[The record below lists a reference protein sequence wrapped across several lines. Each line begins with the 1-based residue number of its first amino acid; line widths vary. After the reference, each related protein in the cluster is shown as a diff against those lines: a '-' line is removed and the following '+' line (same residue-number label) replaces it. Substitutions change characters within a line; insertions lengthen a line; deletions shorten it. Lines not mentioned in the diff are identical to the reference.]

1 MGFFSYRRHF
11 GMLGAAVMVL
21 FLLSRWDVFSD
32 ALLPTF
38 ATSGALHASTLVLSL
53 DTPAP
58 AWRRWL
64 FIVIAAALSVLTLY
78 IGIIGLQLFA
88 VLPANQ
94 RLYSVLAVCA
104 ASGAITYGAFI
115 RVFWMPRLSSRS
127 ILAMAMVCVSA
138 TLLAFFVR
146 GFVPFLAAWWP
157 VAVWWFAFSCGLAYL
172 ASHPKAL
179 LRRH

>member
-1 MGFFSYRRHF
+1 
-11 GMLGAAVMVL
+11 MLAAAVVVL
-21 FLLSRWDVFSD
+21 FFLSRWDIFSD

-38 ATSGALHASTLVLSL
+38 AISGVLHASALVLSL
-53 DTPAP
+53 RTPAL
-58 AWRRWL
+58 AWRQWL

-104 ASGAITYGAFI
+104 ASGAISYGAFI

-127 ILAMAMVCVSA
+127 MLAIAMACVPA
-138 TLLAFFVR
+138 ILLAFFVR
-146 GFVPFLAAWWP
+146 GYVPFLAGWWL
-157 VAVWWFAFSCGLAYL
+157 VAVWWFAFSCGLAYFET
-172 ASHPKAL
+172 HPNAL
-179 LRRH
+179 IRKR